1 MDNGSVRTPM
11 VDQTQESRQPEFFSL
26 QVSTAS
32 RFYLD
37 LSPPAR
43 TALAVVSG
51 GCEHCAPDYRVS
63 RSTFPFFGLEFVARG
78 CGALRLA
85 GRSYRLGPGTLFTY
99 AKGVAHTITTD
110 AKEPLVKYFVDFAG
124 TRAVALLQRLELGPG
139 RILQTSAPGAV
150 VSLFDDLIREGSR
163 STPYTGQIA
172 ACQVEHLLLKITET
186 AIPYGSAVTAAFAT
200 YRRCREQIDAKWRE
214 MHNLQEIAE
223 ACHIDAAYLCRLF
236 QRFDHQGP
244 YHCLLRLRM
253 NHAASLLQEMGASV
267 KQVAAEL
274 GFSDPFH
281 FSRVFKRTMG
291 ASPSQFGRLGGG

>member
-1 MDNGSVRTPM
+1 M
-11 VDQTQESRQPEFFSL
+11 VDPTDESRQPEFFSL
-26 QVSTAS
+26 QVSAAS

-43 TALAVVSG
+43 TSLAVVSG

-63 RSTFPFFGLEFVARG
+63 RTTFPFFGLEFVARG
-78 CGALRLA
+78 SGSLRLA

-99 AKGVAHTITTD
+99 AKGIAHHIATD
-110 AKEPLVKYFVDFAG
+110 REQPLVKYFVDFAG
-124 TRAVALLQRLELGPG
+124 TRTASLLRRLELGPG
-139 RILQTSAPGAV
+139 QILQTSAPGDV

-163 STPYTGQIA
+163 NTPYTGRIA
-172 ACQVEHLLLKITET
+172 ACGVEHLLLKIAET

-200 YRRCREQIDAKWRE
+200 YRRCREQIDARWRE
-214 MHNLQEIAE
+214 MRNLQDIAG

-253 NHAASLLQEMGASV
+253 NHAARLLQETGASV
-267 KQVAAEL
+267 KQAAAEL

-291 ASPSQFGRLGGG
+291 ASPSQFARLGGGRRGA